1 MATGCWYSA
10 KSDAEGAE
18 SHMKAISIGYHDI
31 VDQGQRLPND
41 GSRHSGRYKLD
52 RLQLR
57 AHMDSI
63 WRSVDHASVRV
74 IDRAR
79 QWHGETPLFL
89 TFDDGAL
96 SSYTIVAG
104 ELEKRGWRGHFF
116 VTTGWTGRPGFLE
129 PQHIRE
135 LHARGH
141 IIGSHTCSHPAR
153 MSKLSWTELLREW
166 RESCA
171 QLSEIL
177 REPVVTASVADGF
190 YSRKVGKAA
199 AAAGIQVLFTSE
211 PSAKVSV
218 VEGCMILGRYS
229 IQSRTPAGVS
239 GAIAARNQWPRLRQ
253 AILWQAKK
261 PVKALA
267 GESYFTIRRFLLSR
281 GAAPG
286 TN

>member
-1 MATGCWYSA
+1 
-10 KSDAEGAE
+10 
-18 SHMKAISIGYHDI
+18 MKAISIGYHDI
-31 VDQGQRLPND
+31 VDECRRPPND

-52 RLQLR
+52 CGHFR

-63 WRSVDHASVRV
+63 WRSADRASVRV

-79 QWHGETPLFL
+79 QWRDETPLFL
-89 TFDDGAL
+89 TFDDGAA

-116 VTTGWTGRPGFLE
+116 VTTDWTGRSGFLD
-129 PQHIRE
+129 PQQIRE

-141 IIGSHTCSHPAR
+141 VIGSHSCSHPAR
-153 MSKLSWTELLREW
+153 MSKLSWAELLREW
-166 RESCA
+166 KESCA
-171 QLSEIL
+171 MLSGIL
-177 REPVVTASVADGF
+177 QEPVLTASVADGY

-211 PSAKVSV
+211 PSAKVGV
-218 VEGCMILGRYS
+218 VDGCLILGRYS
-229 IQSRTPAGVS
+229 IQSHTPADVS
-239 GAIAARNQWPRLRQ
+239 GAIAAHNQWPRLRQ
-253 AILWQAKK
+253 TILWQAKK

-267 GESYFTIRRFLLSR
+267 GESYFTIRRLLLSR
-281 GAAPG
+281 GIEPG

>member
-1 MATGCWYSA
+1 
-10 KSDAEGAE
+10 
-18 SHMKAISIGYHDI
+18 MKAISIGYHDI
-31 VDQGQRLPND
+31 VDERQRPPND

-52 RLQLR
+52 QLHFR
-57 AHMDSI
+57 AHLDSI

-79 QWHGETPLFL
+79 QWKREAPRFL
-89 TFDDGAL
+89 TFDDGAV

-104 ELEKRGWRGHFF
+104 ELEQRGWRGHFF
-116 VTTGWTGRPGFLE
+116 VTTDWIGRPGFLD
-129 PQHIRE
+129 PKQIRE

-141 IIGSHTCSHPAR
+141 VIGSHSCSHPAR
-153 MSKLSWTELLREW
+153 MSKLSWAELLREW
-166 RESCA
+166 QESCA
-171 QLSEIL
+171 LLSGIIQ
-177 REPVVTASVADGF
+177 EPVVTASVADGY
-190 YSRKVGKAA
+190 YSRKVGQAA

-218 VEGCMILGRYS
+218 VDGCLIMGRYS

-267 GESYFTIRRFLLSR
+267 GESYFTIRRLLLAR
-281 GAAPG
+281 GLESG

>member
-63 WRSVDHASVRV
+63 WRSVEHSSVRV

-79 QWHGETPLFL
+79 QWQGETPLFL
-89 TFDDGAL
+89 TFDDGAVG
-96 SSYTIVAG
+96 SYTIVAG

-116 VTTGWTGRPGFLE
+116 VTTDWTGQPGFLDKR
-129 PQHIRE
+129 QIRE

-141 IIGSHTCSHPAR
+141 VIGSHSCSHPAR
-153 MSKLSWTELLREW
+153 MSKLSWAELLKEW
-166 RESCA
+166 KESCA
-171 QLSEIL
+171 ILSDIL
-177 REPVVTASVADGF
+177 QEPVVTASVADGY
-190 YSRKVGKAA
+190 YSRKVGRAA
-199 AAAGIQVLFTSE
+199 AAAGLQVLFTSE
-211 PSAKVSV
+211 PTSNAAV
-218 VEGCMILGRYS
+218 VDGCLILGRYS

-239 GAIAARNQWPRLRQ
+239 GAIAARKRWPRLRQ
-253 AILWQAKK
+253 AIVWQAKK

-267 GESYFTIRRFLLSR
+267 GESYFTIRRLLLSH
-281 GAAPG
+281 GFQSG

>member
-1 MATGCWYSA
+1 
-10 KSDAEGAE
+10 
-18 SHMKAISIGYHDI
+18 MKAISIGYHDI
-31 VDQGQRLPND
+31 VDEAQRPPND

-52 RLQLR
+52 QGHFR

-63 WRSVDHASVRV
+63 WRNAGQSSVRV

-79 QWHGETPLFL
+79 QWHGEAPLFL

-116 VTTGWTGRPGFLE
+116 VTTDWTGRPGFLD
-129 PQHIRE
+129 PQQIRE

-141 IIGSHTCSHPAR
+141 VIGSHSCSHPAR
-153 MSKLSWTELLREW
+153 MSKLSWSELLKEW
-166 RESCA
+166 KQSCA
-171 QLSEIL
+171 ILSDIV
-177 REPVVTASVADGF
+177 REPVVTASVADGY

-211 PSAKVSV
+211 PSAKISV
-218 VEGCMILGRYS
+218 TDGCMIMGRYS
-229 IQSRTPAGVS
+229 IQSHTPARIS
-239 GAIAARNQWPRLRQ
+239 GAIAARDGWPRFRQ
-253 AILWQAKK
+253 AISWQARK

-267 GESYFTIRRFLLSR
+267 GESYFTIRRLLLSR
-281 GAAPG
+281 GRQSG
-286 TN
+286 TV